1 MKRVKL
7 LFIFIFSCI
16 VIIAAVVIATM
27 AFNNKVSTSNTKY
40 DKFVTEQPTIVESEQ
55 ETTESIVDQ
64 ETTISSENDVSLG
77 NSVLSNIE
85 TNTTAPLD
93 MSVTGKLS
101 DCIGYIVV
109 GSTFDKT
116 YLSDALLTLGSFITF
131 DKAIYLS
138 IAEADR
144 ETDSMY
150 LDYYWYD
157 SKDGSFGEDTAD
169 LIYGEEDLS
178 SRYNLLY
185 ESFDNLLDLHK

>member
-16 VIIAAVVIATM
+16 VIIATIVIATV

-40 DKFVTEQPTIVESEQ
+40 DKFVTDQPTTIESEQ
-55 ETTESIVDQ
+55 ETTEQVVDQ
-64 ETTISSENDVSLG
+64 ETTLSSENDISLG
-77 NSVLSNIE
+77 DSVLSDIE

-93 MSVTGKLS
+93 MNVTGKLS
-101 DCIGYIVV
+101 DCVGYIVV

-116 YLSDALLTLGSFITF
+116 YLSDALLTLSSFITS
-131 DKAIYLS
+131 DKAVYLS
-138 IAEADR
+138 IAEVDR

-169 LIYGEEDLS
+169 LVYGEEDIS
-178 SRYNLLY
+178 SKYNLLY

>member
-7 LFIFIFSCI
+7 LFIFVFSCI
-16 VIIAAVVIATM
+16 IIIAVIIIATM
-27 AFNNKVSTSNTKY
+27 TFRNKVSTSNTKY
-40 DKFVTEQPTIVESEQ
+40 DKFVTEQAVVTESEQ

-64 ETTISSENDVSLG
+64 ETTLSSENDISLG
-77 NSVLSNIE
+77 DSVLSNIE

-101 DCIGYIVV
+101 DCVGYVVV

-116 YLSDALLTLGSFITF
+116 YLSDALLTLSSFITS
-131 DKAIYLS
+131 DKAVYLS

-157 SKDGSFGEDTAD
+157 HKDGSFGEDTAD
-169 LIYGEEDLS
+169 LVYGEEDLS
-178 SRYNLLY
+178 SKYNLLY

>member
-7 LFIFIFSCI
+7 LFIFISSCI
-16 VIIAAVVIATM
+16 VIIATIVIATV

-40 DKFVTEQPTIVESEQ
+40 DKFVTDQPTTIESEQ
-55 ETTESIVDQ
+55 ETTEQVVDQ
-64 ETTISSENDVSLG
+64 ETTLSSENNISLG
-77 NSVLSNIE
+77 DSVLSDIE

-93 MSVTGKLS
+93 MNVTGKLS
-101 DCIGYIVV
+101 DCVGYIVV

-116 YLSDALLTLGSFITF
+116 YLSDALLTLSSFITS
-131 DKAIYLS
+131 DKAVYLS
-138 IAEADR
+138 IAEVDR

-169 LIYGEEDLS
+169 LVYGEEDISL
-178 SRYNLLY
+178 RYNLLY